1 MSFCAL
7 LRGAVLGI
15 KESKD
20 VKNYQYHDASAWTA
34 ASCAVGAMTAADPRR
49 LGNAGGRV
57 TCVEAKLIFLPR
69 SLDLAP

>member
-1 MSFCAL
+1 VSFCAL

-34 ASCAVGAMTAADPRR
+34 ASMTAADPPR
-49 LGNAGGRV
+49 LGNA
-57 TCVEAKLIFLPR
+57 EE
-69 SLDLAP
+69 